1 MTKRLISA
9 LLLPLALAA
18 CGEEPTPVVTPS
30 RRPPPVR
37 PPVLRKV
44 PHTPPPALRVQNGP
58 GLQGV
63 IGMTEAELSHQFG
76 PPRLDVV
83 EGDARKLQYAGS
95 ACVMDIYLYPAKTGG
110 APRSTYVET
119 RRATDAQ
126 EVDRTACIAAL
137 RKR

>member
-1 MTKRLISA
+1 MSKRLICA

-18 CGEEPTPVVTPS
+18 CGEEPTPVVAPS

-37 PPVLRKV
+37 RL
-44 PHTPPPALRVQNGP
+44 PPPAPRVQSAP

-83 EGDARKLQYAGS
+83 EGDARKLQYAGA
-95 ACVMDIYLYPAKTGG
+95 ACVMDIYLYPAKAGG
-110 APRSTYVET
+110 APRATYVET